1 MMSNTFRTFA
11 TLPGFVMAGFLT
23 HASGAT
29 TLRTETS
36 ASISWKGE
44 TSLSTLSSSSED
56 LPAPEFS
63 AEAVVKSA
71 LKGMSLAA
79 LAKTAFPNSRPME
92 DWEKQATHR
101 FVLSHFR

>member
-1 MMSNTFRTFA
+1 MMPNAVRTFA
-11 TLPGFVMAGFLT
+11 TLPGFVMAGFLA
-23 HASGAT
+23 HASCAA

-44 TSLSTLSSSSED
+44 ASLSTLSSTGQAIA
-56 LPAPEFS
+56 APEIS
-63 AEAVVKSA
+63 AEIVVKGA

-79 LAKTAFPNSRPME
+79 LAKTAFPNSRSME
-92 DWEKQATHR
+92 DWEKKATHK